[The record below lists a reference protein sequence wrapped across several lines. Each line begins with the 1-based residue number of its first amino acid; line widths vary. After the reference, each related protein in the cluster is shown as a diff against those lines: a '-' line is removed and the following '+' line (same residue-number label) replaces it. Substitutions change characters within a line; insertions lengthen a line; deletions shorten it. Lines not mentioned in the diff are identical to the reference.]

1 MRLEEKRKVRE
12 RFALQKITEPVILDA
27 KLLRKQVNSLSDLT
41 KIVNNEIGDNL
52 VGAVMTLEVFEWL
65 PKGEHVVTIKIV

>member
-12 RFALQKITEPVILDA
+12 KFAVQRIIKPVILDT
-27 KLLRKQVNSLSDLT
+27 KLLRKQLNSLSDLT
-41 KIVNNEIGDNL
+41 KIVNNEISDNL